1 MHLSKLIFR
10 HLVSRARAA
19 VLALAALSFFAGP
32 SLAENDVKIEWVAH
46 SFFRITSPDGTV
58 ILTNPWYANRD
69 SSITL
74 EDIPAADIILVP
86 AGHGDEVGNT
96 LEIAA
101 KTGATIFASHEVI
114 NQQWKEAGAGFRTPV
129 KFEGTEL
136 KTRAVQP
143 GSEFTVDGVTIRAVN
158 AVHGNGRTGGPAM
171 GFMITMENGY
181 TLYFSG
187 STDIT
192 LDMKLWGEMFQP
204 DVALL
209 AYAPAQRAADVAL
222 MAKFLTEGN
231 PNLTTVF
238 AHHNRLN
245 ADAGD
250 RPSDLAAA
258 MTEAGLSATLIDA
271 KPGTVYSLAK

>member
-1 MHLSKLIFR
+1 MHLSKLIFK
-10 HLVSRARAA
+10 HLVSRAQAA
-19 VLALAALSFFAGP
+19 LLALATLSFLAGP
-32 SLAENDVKIEWVAH
+32 SLAANDVKIEWLSW
-46 SFFRITSPDGTV
+46 SFFRITTPGGKV

-69 SSITL
+69 SNITL
-74 EDIPAADIILVP
+74 EDIPEADIILVP

-143 GSEFTVDGVTIRAVN
+143 GSEFTIDGITIRAVN

-181 TLYFSG
+181 TIYFSG
-187 STDIT
+187 STDVT

-204 DVALL
+204 DTALL
-209 AYAPAQRAADVAL
+209 AYSPAQRSADVAL

-238 AHHNRLN
+238 AHHNRL
-245 ADAGD
+245 DASAGN
-250 RPSDLAAA
+250 RLADLAAA
-258 MTEAGLSATLIDA
+258 MTEAGLSAALIDA
-271 KPGTVYSLAK
+271 QPGTVYSLSK